1 MLAITNINNEEREVY
16 TCPEGKSAYIF
27 LDIFC
32 TGSNNVADVTI
43 KINDVTYF
51 SNLVDIFI
59 SAKLSLTAGDVIKV
73 SSSST
78 LNIFVH
84 GMEV

>member
-32 TGSNNVADVTI
+32 TGSGNVADVTI
-43 KINDVTYF
+43 KINDTIYF
-51 SNLVDIFI
+51 SDVVDVFL
-59 SAKLSLTAGDVIKV
+59 SVKLSLTAQDVIKI
-73 SSSST
+73 STTST
-78 LNIFVH
+78 LNAFIH
-84 GMEV
+84 GTEV